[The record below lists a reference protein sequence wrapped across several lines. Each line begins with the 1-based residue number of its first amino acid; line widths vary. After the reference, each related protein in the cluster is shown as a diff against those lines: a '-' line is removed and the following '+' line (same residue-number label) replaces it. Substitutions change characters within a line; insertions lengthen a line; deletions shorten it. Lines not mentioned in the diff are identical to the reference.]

1 MENSFWIINNQG
13 ESYPTLDKDIETE
26 YLIVGAGLTGLHTA
40 YMLSKQNKKIIVVE
54 SDKVG
59 YGSSGRNTGK
69 ITSSH
74 GLIYESIS
82 KKYGEEK
89 ARLYYEANEEGLR
102 LIKDIVKKYNIDC
115 NFEEVPSYIFTQDED
130 SLKQIKSEYKT
141 CEKLQ
146 IPYEYLNKIEDFPI
160 EIKGALKLDNQ
171 AQFNSKKYMDGLA
184 KVVSSKGVDIYENT
198 PVVGLEKYKDG
209 YIVKTRN
216 NKTIKAKIVVIAS
229 SNIWHDEL
237 GLYFTKEHAYRSYLT
252 ISKLNKPI
260 AKGMFINVE
269 KPSKTV
275 RTYTDKGQ
283 DYLICGGFDHK
294 TGKCDNESKIF
305 DDIVDF
311 AKNNFKIGI
320 IEQRWS
326 TQDYMATDNIPYIGH
341 ITKDEPD
348 IYIAT
353 GFCKWGISTSAIA
366 SIVISD
372 LILNQKS
379 KYQGLFDPSR
389 IGSYLN
395 LNYLKENTIMAYDYI
410 KGKIKKGSMELD
422 IAKGEGKVVV
432 IDGDKYGAYRDKN
445 GKLFVVDITC
455 THLGCELKF
464 NSFEKSWDCPCHGSR
479 FSYDGSILNG
489 PALKPLKLLGMGDND
504 IDPDLV

>member
-198 PVVGLEKYKDG
+198 PVVGLEKDKDG

-283 DYLICGGFDHK
+283 NYLVCGGFDHK

-489 PALKPLKLLGMGDND
+489 PALKPLKLLGIGDND